1 MPYPFKDIPSKIYP
15 NTFLKDVTLSIC
27 YVGEPNDKEIKESKE
42 FFLEKFNLTD
52 LKKNGEGKIPVSS
65 EDGIIRFLFGASS
78 VEVRIKYPGYRSF
91 AQILEWIDI
100 MTQYLQIQVCEG
112 MSSVTISKFN
122 ELRYEL
128 NHDANADMRRIM
140 SQVFSQELLTYHE
153 SSDLQDSE
161 NLEGLSRWERRIVMS
176 DERTHSKISLDY
188 GFFRDEKIQE
198 SPVKRGKL
206 TLKSEINFE
215 EENVM
220 ATGFKT
226 VVLNKYNKIL
236 DNAFHWCM
244 TPNIIKAMG

>member
-1 MPYPFKDIPSKIYP
+1 
-15 NTFLKDVTLSIC
+15 
-27 YVGEPNDKEIKESKE
+27 
-42 FFLEKFNLTD
+42 
-52 LKKNGEGKIPVSS
+52 
-65 EDGIIRFLFGASS
+65 
-78 VEVRIKYPGYRSF
+78 
-91 AQILEWIDI
+91 
-100 MTQYLQIQVCEG
+100 
-112 MSSVTISKFN
+112 
-122 ELRYEL
+122 
-128 NHDANADMRRIM
+128 MRRIM

-161 NLEGLSRWERRIVMS
+161 NLEGLSRWERRIVTS
-176 DERTHSKISLDY
+176 DEGTHSKISLDY